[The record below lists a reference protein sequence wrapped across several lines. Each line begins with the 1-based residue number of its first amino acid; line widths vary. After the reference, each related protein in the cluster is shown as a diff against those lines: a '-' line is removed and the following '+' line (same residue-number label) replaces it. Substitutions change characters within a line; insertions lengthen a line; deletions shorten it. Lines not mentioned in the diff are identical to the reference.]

1 MSRDADRNKLPRS
14 NSHDNVSLNPIPK
27 IIHSKPTSHG
37 AGETSFGAK
46 DDGSTM
52 SSSNEYAASPYK
64 NASSA
69 IAGAIRG
76 HAPGREHITTLSI
89 PEQQPTVAYTSDLL
103 LPINF
108 LPGEVDV
115 KLRDDVTYGHKRKT
129 LQRGELIVTKYR
141 LLFITKS
148 PDALQ
153 ILVDVPLGMIS
164 QIEKV
169 GGQTRSNI
177 SDGAA
182 YGIEVDCKDLRRFF
196 FGSAKEQ
203 NQRRNLYD
211 NLTRLIFPFSI
222 TKVDTENPLQFFS
235 SFFAWNYKKKICPNE
250 IDIGWKLYNK
260 VQDYTRMGLGKNGDP
275 NWIIDTEIN
284 KNYSLCDTYP
294 NTLVVPS
301 SIDLLRL
308 QNVATFRSRNR
319 LPVLS
324 WYSRETCATIIR
336 ASQPLTGLNR
346 KNQDDIDYLHE
357 IANAN
362 KNQNSKLFILDAR
375 PKVNAIANKANGGG
389 YEDYSEC
396 ELEFHNIQNIHVMR
410 ESLHKLHS
418 AIRHGSQ
425 EDKSWFNDSA
435 NSNWLAHIQTILTS
449 VNQIVSFIHNDKR
462 SVLVHCSDGWDRTA
476 QLTSLSML
484 MLDPY
489 YRTIK
494 GFMVLIEKEWIS
506 FGHKFFLRI
515 GHGDKNESE
524 QSPVFL
530 QFLDCTYQLIQQF
543 ESAFEF
549 NETFL
554 LKIADYLYS
563 CQYGTFLL
571 NSEKVRVDMKISEY
585 TMSAWT
591 PMLEDHQIY
600 TNKFY
605 NEKIDLVL
613 RINCSSEHI
622 KLWNNYYCRY
632 MSDHQ
637 STSDNIIHRTS
648 TLLHLRNKLNP
659 NQHDDESSQPRSRS
673 SSYVGSG
680 TQYPNPS
687 PALRKT
693 KE

>member
-1 MSRDADRNKLPRS
+1 
-14 NSHDNVSLNPIPK
+14 
-27 IIHSKPTSHG
+27 
-37 AGETSFGAK
+37 
-46 DDGSTM
+46 
-52 SSSNEYAASPYK
+52 
-64 NASSA
+64 
-69 IAGAIRG
+69 
-76 HAPGREHITTLSI
+76 
-89 PEQQPTVAYTSDLL
+89 
-103 LPINF
+103 
-108 LPGEVDV
+108 
-115 KLRDDVTYGHKRKT
+115 
-129 LQRGELIVTKYR
+129 
-141 LLFITKS
+141 
-148 PDALQ
+148 
-153 ILVDVPLGMIS
+153 
-164 QIEKV
+164 
-169 GGQTRSNI
+169 
-177 SDGAA
+177 
-182 YGIEVDCKDLRRFF
+182 
-196 FGSAKEQ
+196 
-203 NQRRNLYD
+203 
-211 NLTRLIFPFSI
+211 
-222 TKVDTENPLQFFS
+222 
-235 SFFAWNYKKKICPNE
+235 
-250 IDIGWKLYNK
+250 
-260 VQDYTRMGLGKNGDP
+260 
-275 NWIIDTEIN
+275 
-284 KNYSLCDTYP
+284 
-294 NTLVVPS
+294 
-301 SIDLLRL
+301 
-308 QNVATFRSRNR
+308 
-319 LPVLS
+319 
-324 WYSRETCATIIR
+324 
-336 ASQPLTGLNR
+336 
-346 KNQDDIDYLHE
+346 
-357 IANAN
+357 
-362 KNQNSKLFILDAR
+362 
-375 PKVNAIANKANGGG
+375 
-389 YEDYSEC
+389 
-396 ELEFHNIQNIHVMR
+396 
-410 ESLHKLHS
+410 
-418 AIRHGSQ
+418 
-425 EDKSWFNDSA
+425 
-435 NSNWLAHIQTILTS
+435 
-449 VNQIVSFIHNDKR
+449 
-462 SVLVHCSDGWDRTA
+462 
-476 QLTSLSML
+476 
-484 MLDPY
+484 
-489 YRTIK
+489 
-494 GFMVLIEKEWIS
+494 MVLIEKEWIS